1 MRLEIN
7 SMWLGTGATVSGFQ
21 SDFGKMMKDQQKV
34 VESFT
39 DVKNATY
46 RANGGV
52 GKLQTALDHIDA
64 RIKTEET
71 KVENLAKVQQD
82 TDDFIELA
90 DKVDKKVA
98 ELVKKNQN
106 EFYRVNPWARPPK
119 AEEDS
124 RNWFQRAWDWMGDQ
138 FNQAVDT
145 IKHGLESIGKWI
157 KDNAASLIKIA
168 IGAVVVVG
176 LALVVAFASPAVAF
190 VAAVALIGVAIG
202 VGTKLVG
209 GYTKAAIDAANG
221 EDVDWLKVGA
231 DAFFEGTINGTTS
244 GIADGLG
251 YLYGPGVRAAV
262 GIPLQ
267 GLGGAIINGTNYLL
281 GDDKNHDSFLSA
293 TLEGLGGG
301 LINGGIDSLF
311 FYTGYKSKYE
321 FKDLSS
327 LKDLAFKDTFKAVLE
342 HYEMNVLGKTIW
354 THAVLTWGSEFI
366 NTPLN
371 LGLNYVLK
379 EHLGIELP
387 KGVKIINIQLGD
399 FIKADAPQAKDIY
412 NNLLKFKSWSGEG
425 GIAESLLKNANKQ
438 WCKNL
443 LGQATLKSIGE
454 KIGTA
459 IGSNLDGFK
468 NLRDVIAMPIMPPI
482 MPITPILQNMSLG
495 GMASGSA
502 AF

>member
-176 LALVVAFASPAVAF
+176 LALVVAFASPVVAF

-202 VGTKLVG
+202 VGTNLIG
-209 GYTKAAIDAANG
+209 GYTKAAVDAANG

-267 GLGGAIINGTNYLL
+267 GFGEALIGGTNYLL
-281 GDDKNHDSFLSA
+281 GDDEDHDNFWAAAGEGFLSGAISGGVDSFFFA
-293 TLEGLGGG
+293 TTFSSQIEKGLKPKFTD
-301 LINGGIDSLF
+301 LDSLMS
-311 FYTGYKSKYE
+311 SKGW
-321 FKDLSS
+321 
-327 LKDLAFKDTFKAVLE
+327 DTFKLALG
-342 HYEMNVLGKTIW
+342 HYKTNIIESGFW
-354 THAVLTWGSEFI
+354 SNALFTWGSEAI
-366 NTPLN
+366 NSPLN
-371 LGLNYVLK
+371 TEINHLLK
-379 EHLGIELP
+379 DHLGIDMKDARLFN
-387 KGVKIINIQLGD
+387 INLAD
-399 FIKADAPQAKDIY
+399 FKD
-412 NNLLKFKSWSGEG
+412 FK
-425 GIAESLLKNANKQ
+425 
-438 WCKNL
+438 
-443 LGQATLKSIGE
+443 
-454 KIGTA
+454 
-459 IGSNLDGFK
+459 GFK
-468 NLRDVIAMPIMPPI
+468 NLGTSIKDSIKSGKINDDFLESVLKGTHEQWCRNLFSWDTVKSTAIEHPIETAIAISSIAMPIIPPV
-482 MPITPILQNMSLG
+482 MPIAPILLANRTS
-495 GMASGSA
+495 
-502 AF
+502 